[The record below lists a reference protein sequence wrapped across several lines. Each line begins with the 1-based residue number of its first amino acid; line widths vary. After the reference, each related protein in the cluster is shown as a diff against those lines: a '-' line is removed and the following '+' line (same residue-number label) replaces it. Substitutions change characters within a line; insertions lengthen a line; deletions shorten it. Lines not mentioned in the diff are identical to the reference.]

1 MLGKLRSLFKVS
13 SRENGADGE
22 NGAGGN
28 IAGKIFGFLF
38 KSLERMVGFALL
50 IGFLIVY
57 VKDPEPVQQLRLAV
71 FDFFQNVK
79 PREIPAPGKSQVTII
94 DLDEKS
100 LAEIG
105 QWPWPRS
112 IVAKMV
118 SNLTQMG
125 AAVVAFD
132 IFFPEPDRMNP
143 DGVVAS
149 LAGLDAETRTKLLA
163 LPSNDQALANTI
175 KKSRV
180 ILGQAGYWE
189 GRGVK
194 AGPPVKKSVAF
205 LGPKPHPYL
214 LRFPDMVRNVPVIE
228 KAASGHGVV
237 SLEPEIGN
245 ILRRVPTLFVYNHDP
260 ERDPKSDNLYPALA
274 IEMLRVA
281 HGRKTLAVRTNAA
294 GVDSIGIVKGLVIR
308 TDSHGRVWPYF
319 SKSDK
324 AKYVSA
330 RDVLAGT
337 VNPAL
342 IKGKLTIIGTSAAG
356 MLDIRATPTERV
368 MPGVEVHAQLI
379 ETALSGSY
387 LQRPNFINAAELMLI
402 AIGGLLMIWLVPWVG
417 ALWTIPLSLFIVGGS
432 AGTSWYLFS
441 EKLMLFDSA
450 YTVVSIL
457 ILYLLHGI
465 WGFAKEEAQ
474 KRQVR
479 GQFSHYLSPAMV
491 DKLADDPTRLQLG
504 GEMREMTMLF
514 CDVRGFTT
522 ISEMYDA
529 QGLTRLIN
537 KLLTPLTGV
546 ILDRQGTVDKYMGDC
561 IMAFW
566 NAPLDDED
574 HARNACISA
583 LEMNAKMGPLNEQIE
598 ADAKEEGHDYVP
610 LKIGTGVNSGQV
622 VVGNMG
628 SDQRFDYSVLGD
640 NVNLASRLEG
650 QCKTYV
656 VDIVIGENTLA
667 HVEGLATLE
676 LDLIKVKGKTEAVR
690 IFTLLGDETMK
701 AGNAYQS
708 LSGTHQELLDSY
720 RSQDWAQA
728 REKIAAC
735 RQLMDGFELDGLY
748 DVFAERIDEYEANPP
763 GSDWDGVY
771 EATSK

>member
-1 MLGKLRSLFKVS
+1 MLGKLRSLFNVS
-13 SRENGADGE
+13 SREGGENGADGAD
-22 NGAGGN
+22 GRVVA
-28 IAGKIFGFLF
+28 KIFGFLLG
-38 KSLERMVGFALL
+38 SIERAVGFLLL
-50 IGFLIVY
+50 IAFLFVY
-57 VKDPEPVQQLRLAV
+57 VSDPEPVQQLRFAV
-71 FDFFQNVK
+71 FDFYQNTK
-79 PREIPAPGKSQVTII
+79 PREIPPPGKSPVTII

-100 LAEIG
+100 FAEIG

-112 IVAKMV
+112 IIAKLV
-118 SNLTQMG
+118 GNLTQMG

-132 IFFPEPDRMNP
+132 VFFPEPDRMNP
-143 DGVVAS
+143 EGVVAS
-149 LAGLDAETRTKLLA
+149 LAGLDEETRAKLLT
-163 LPSNDQALANTI
+163 LPSNDQVLANVI

-180 ILGQAGYWE
+180 VLSQAGYWE
-189 GRGVK
+189 DREVK
-194 AGPPVKKSVAF
+194 AGPPVKKSIA
-205 LGPKPHPYL
+205 LKGPKPHPYL
-214 LRFPDMVRNVPVIE
+214 LRFPDMVRNVPVLE
-228 KAASGHGVV
+228 KAAIGHGVV

-245 ILRRVPTLFVYNHDP
+245 IVRRVPTLFVYND
-260 ERDPKSDNLYPALA
+260 DLYPALA
-274 IEMLRVA
+274 VEMLRVTFA
-281 HGRKTLAVRTNAA
+281 RRTLLVETNEA
-294 GVDSIGIVKGLVIR
+294 GVNAVGIAGKSQFPPNGLKIR
-308 TDSHGRVWPYF
+308 TDAHGRVWPYF
-319 SKSDK
+319 SRSDK

-337 VNPAL
+337 VNPAM
-342 IKGKLTIIGTSAAG
+342 IKGRLTIIGTSAAG
-356 MLDIRATPTERV
+356 LLDIRATPTERV
-368 MPGVEVHAQLI
+368 IPGVEVHAQLI

-387 LQRPNFINAAELMLI
+387 LQRPNFINAAELLLI
-402 AIGGLLMIWLVPWVG
+402 VIGGLLMIWLVPWIG
-417 ALWTIPLSLFIVGGS
+417 ALWTIPLFVLIVGGS

-441 EKLMLFDSA
+441 EKLMLFDAA
-450 YTVVSIL
+450 YTVVSIF

-465 WGFAKEEAQ
+465 WGFASQEAQ
-474 KRQVR
+474 RHQVR
-479 GQFSHYLSPAMV
+479 SQFSHYLSPAMV
-491 DKLADDPTRLQLG
+491 DKLADDPGRLQLG
-504 GEMREMTMLF
+504 GDLREMTMLF

-566 NAPLDDED
+566 NAPMDDAD

-583 LEMNAKMGPLNEQIE
+583 LEMNAQMVPLNEQLK
-598 ADAKEEGHDYVP
+598 ADAEGEGHKYIP

-656 VDIVIGENTLA
+656 VDIVIGENTFA
-667 HVEGLATLE
+667 HVDGLATLE

-690 IFTLLGDETMK
+690 IYTLLGDETMK

-708 LSGTHQELLDSY
+708 LGGTHVELLEAY
-720 RSQDWAQA
+720 RDQDWAQA

-735 RQLMDGFELDGLY
+735 RQLMDGFALGGLY
-748 DVFAERIDEYEANPP
+748 DVYAERIDEYEANPP
-763 GSDWDGVY
+763 GPEWDGVY